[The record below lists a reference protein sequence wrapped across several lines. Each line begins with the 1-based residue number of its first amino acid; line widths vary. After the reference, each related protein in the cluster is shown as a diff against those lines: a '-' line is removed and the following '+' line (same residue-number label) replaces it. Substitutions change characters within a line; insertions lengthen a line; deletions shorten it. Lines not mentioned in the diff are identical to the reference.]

1 MYNKIRTQL
10 ENQTQALVVGLV
22 IDGLRYVVWNF
33 RIPRIDLAVE
43 HLSDALQPPNRLL
56 DLFGD
61 FRKES
66 LIFFYSTDVGD
77 CSGSRDVRIL

>member
-1 MYNKIRTQL
+1 MYNEL
-10 ENQTQALVVGLV
+10 EQNKTQALVVSLV
-22 IDGLRYVVWNF
+22 IDGLWYVIWNF
-33 RIPRIDLAVE
+33 RIPRINLAVE
-43 HLSDALQPPNRLL
+43 HLSDALQPPNRFL

-77 CSGSRDVRIL
+77 RSRSRDVRIFQKR